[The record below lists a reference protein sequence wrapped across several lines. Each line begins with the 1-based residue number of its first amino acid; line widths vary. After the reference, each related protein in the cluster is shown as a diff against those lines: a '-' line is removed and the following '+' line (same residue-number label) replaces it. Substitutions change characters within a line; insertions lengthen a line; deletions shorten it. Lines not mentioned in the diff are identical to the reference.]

1 MNFRDKKFLL
11 DLGFRIKE
19 IRKSKKLSQEDLA
32 YEQNISLSQIARIET
47 GKLNPT
53 ICTLKKIAD
62 GLSID
67 VFELLKFETGQ
78 FQKLD

>member
-1 MNFRDKKFLL
+1 MNFRDKKFLI
-11 DLGFRIKE
+11 DLGLRIKE

-62 GLSID
+62 GLSVD
-67 VFELLKFETGQ
+67 VFELLKF
-78 FQKLD
+78 